1 MKNNGKLILSAANHC
16 RLSHVKAFLRDGYGL
31 VPIIRVVPRD
41 RLLVPVRD
49 EGFFVFFK
57 NCRES
62 TVVLAL
68 SVHIR
73 RLFK

>member
-31 VPIIRVVPRD
+31 IPIIRVVPRD

-62 TVVLAL
+62 TVVLVPSSTYKEA
-68 SVHIR
+68 
-73 RLFK
+73 F

>member
-16 RLSHVKAFLRDGYGL
+16 RFSHVMAFLRDGYVF

-41 RLLVPVRD
+41 KLLVPVRD

-57 NCRES
+57 
-62 TVVLAL
+62 
-68 SVHIR
+68 
-73 RLFK
+73 K